1 MKIPPEKMA
10 ENYDQH
16 YQMSVDDKFVVV
28 NCPAVTDVVDKLRD
42 WNRARG
48 DVDNFVVDC
57 FELLCFLIVLL
68 ICSCFGWFST
78 FSSDCSFV

>member
-1 MKIPPEKMA
+1 MV

-28 NCPAVTDVVDKLRD
+28 NCPTVTDVADKLRD

-48 DVDNFVVDC
+48 DVDNLVVDGDC
-57 FELLCFLIVLL
+57 TDGQIGVKNVSHDVREKKLIH
-68 ICSCFGWFST
+68 
-78 FSSDCSFV
+78 